1 MKKLLFTLIAAV
13 AMFCSQAMAD
23 DYWPRSYF
31 IEAGWGLAYS
41 TGDLNNTT
49 LKVKDTLDR
58 DLSIYM
64 PDLGLMTQ
72 PDLTIGA
79 NIWAFTLAAN
89 FTYWKSKAEL
99 SNYEDHNMFNS
110 RMWRFGIEFTYNLL
124 YPENLQIGLGGG
136 YSYANIKTQ
145 KSAMDSHGDAEE
157 AEILGSSLALVAN
170 VRYFFTKNLILAPT
184 FKIYG
189 NWFKNAY
196 AASTELQDVKP
207 YLWQTFIFG
216 AISFQYQF

>member
-1 MKKLLFTLIAAV
+1 MLAGLLCTP
-13 AMFCSQAMAD
+13 AMAD

-31 IEAGWGLAYS
+31 VEAGWGLAYS
-41 TGDLNNTT
+41 TGDLNSTT
-49 LKVKDTLDR
+49 VEAKDTLDR
-58 DLSIYM
+58 AISIYM
-64 PDLGLMTQ
+64 PDLGLMTH

-89 FTYWKSKAEL
+89 FTYWKSKVKLAE
-99 SNYEDHNMFNS
+99 YEDSHKLNS
-110 RMWRFGIEFTYNLL
+110 RMWRFGFEFTYNLF
-124 YPENLQIGLGGG
+124 YPDNLQIGLGGG

-157 AEILGSSLALVAN
+157 AEIMGSGLAFIAN

-196 AASTELQDVKP
+196 APSTELQDVKP
-207 YLWQTFIFG
+207 YMWQTFIFG